1 MLDFLFDQPLWL
13 VGPGLVLAMCA
24 LALLGLRLVRA
35 CVLTRLRIAVH
46 DSEFVGTIV
55 QSVMVC
61 YALAV
66 ALIAVKVWETHSETS
81 QTVSAEAAAT
91 AAFYRDVSNYPEPL
105 RGELQA
111 GVRDYVE
118 YVIRDAWPAQRDGRM
133 PPYGGVK
140 RMDEVQ
146 GLLVRFEPAT
156 QGQMAYHQ
164 ETWRAFNRLIEL
176 RRLRLDAVSG
186 GLPMAMWMVVLLGA
200 AIGLSTTF
208 FFRVEDVRLHT
219 TLVLL
224 LAAFIA
230 LVVFVIFA
238 MDRPFRGD
246 VGIGPDSFQLVLD
259 QLMKR

>member
-1 MLDFLFDQPLWL
+1 MLHFLFDLPLWII
-13 VGPGLVLAMCA
+13 GPGLVLAMCGF
-24 LALLGLRLVRA
+24 ALLGLRLVRA
-35 CVLTRLRIAVH
+35 FVLPRLHVTVQ
-46 DSEFVGTIV
+46 DSEFVGTVV

-66 ALIAVKVWETHSETS
+66 ALIAVKVWETHGDTA
-81 QTVSAEAAAT
+81 QTVSAEAAAV
-91 AAFYRDVSNYPEPL
+91 ASLYRDVSNYPEPL
-105 RGELQA
+105 RRELQA

-146 GLLVRFEPAT
+146 GMLVGFEPAT
-156 QGQMAYHQ
+156 QGQMAFHQ

-176 RRLRLDAVSG
+176 RRLRLDAVNG
-186 GLPMAMWMVVLLGA
+186 GLPTAMWVVVLLGA
-200 AIGLSTTF
+200 AIGLGTTF
-208 FFRVEDVRLHT
+208 FFRVDDVRLHT

-246 VGIGPDSFQLVLD
+246 VGVGPDSFQLVLD